1 VQANHVADA
10 TQISLNE
17 IKELGAAPGPCIS
30 IFIPNDGTFPVRLRH
45 ALEKVKASVD
55 RRLAETLEDAA
66 HDVVPKGKALA
77 IYCAPEFCRAFHLP
91 ETVEESVSIANHFY
105 IKPLIPALQAERSFY
120 VLALS
125 QKHIR
130 LLRCTEDNSHEV
142 ELPAEVLKVPESE
155 DNVIQLSHF
164 YKQVSE
170 GITVYLRERHDESPL
185 VIAGVEYEIATFRK
199 VNVYPNLAHDVVH
212 GAPDG
217 LKGGE
222 LHKRALDAVHSFFE
236 APLRKALVRYEEAGT
251 QRSSSTVK
259 DIVKASFDGRV
270 LDLILA
276 EGAQYMGVFDDS
288 TRGVKGHKQHVD
300 GDEDLLNAAAL
311 ETLLHGGEV
320 FIVAGNQIPHGAP
333 AVAVYRY

>member
-1 VQANHVADA
+1 MQANHIADA
-10 TQISLNE
+10 THISLNE
-17 IKELGAAPGPCIS
+17 IKAMGVVSGPCIS
-30 IFIPNDGTFPVRLRH
+30 ILLVNDQSFAVRLRQ
-45 ALEKVKASVD
+45 ALEKAKASVD
-55 RRLAETLEDAA
+55 HHLFQALEGVA
-66 HDVVPKGKALA
+66 HGLEPTGKAVA
-77 IYCAPEFCRAFHLP
+77 IYCAPEFCRSFDLS

-105 IKPLIPALQAERSFY
+105 IKPLIPALQAEQRFY

-130 LLRCTEDNSHEV
+130 LLRCTENHSEEV
-142 ELPAEVLKVPESE
+142 ELPASVLAFPESE

-170 GITVYLRERHDESPL
+170 GVTAFLRERHDESPL

-199 VNVYPNLAHDVVH
+199 VNVYPHLAQDVVH

-222 LHKRALDAVHSFFE
+222 LHKRALEAVRSYFE
-236 APLRKALVRYEEAGT
+236 TPLRTALARFEEAGT

-276 EGAQYMGVFDDS
+276 EGAHYMGTFDDS
-288 TRGVKGHKQHVD
+288 TWDVKGHKQAVE

-311 ETLLHGGEV
+311 QTLLHAGQV
-320 FIVAGNQIPHGAP
+320 FVVPANQIPHGAP
-333 AVAVYRY
+333 AIAVYRY